1 MQSKGKRAMTAG
13 EREHVTW
20 IKGMPCACCGADGP
34 SEAHEIE
41 QGLWYLSIPLCPSCH
56 RGPLGLH
63 GTKAHLTVRKLTELK
78 MLNETYRML
87 VP

>member
-1 MQSKGKRAMTAG
+1 MTDS
-13 EREHVTW
+13 ERDHVQR
-20 IKGMPCACCGADGP
+20 IKSMPCACCTTPGP

-41 QGLWYLSIPLCPSCH
+41 QGKWFLSIPLCPTCH
-56 RGPLGLH
+56 RGNGGMH
-63 GTKAHLTVRKLTELK
+63 GTKVHLRVRKVTELS